1 MGISSFKK
9 ILKGLDKTADF
20 AGNAATF
27 AGRGVKSATKGAKFI
42 ANDAIVSGVG
52 LGKTGLDV
60 ARYVKK
66 HGFYELSD
74 EALENSTNLL
84 EHLTGVRAKK
94 STNALAF
101 GAIASFGALE
111 IYGDAEKKA
120 SMGDIVGADTVP
132 NMINQDTSPI
142 TQAMVDRYNEDS
154 KYSSRVDEHFS
165 DKYGSAG
172 PDLVFALHELRNRG

>member
-9 ILKGLDKTADF
+9 ILKGLDKSVGF
-20 AGNAATF
+20 AGNAATL
-27 AGRGVKSATKGAKFI
+27 AGKGVKSATKGAKFI
-42 ANDAIVSGVG
+42 ANDAMVSGVG
-52 LGKTGLDV
+52 LGKTGLDI
-60 ARYVKK
+60 ARYIKK
-66 HGFYELSD
+66 VGFEELSE

-101 GAIASFGALE
+101 GAISAYGMLE
-111 IYGDAEKKA
+111 IYDDAEKRA
-120 SMGDIVGADTVP
+120 SMGQIVGADTVP
-132 NMINQDTSPI
+132 NMINQDISPM
-142 TQAMVDRYNEDS
+142 TQSMIDRYNEDQR
-154 KYSSRVDEHFS
+154 YSGRVDEHFN